1 MALTTSRFCPVLG
14 ERVTVLTDLEGNV
27 LDVICSYHDHVTGT
41 CELKGGACSG
51 GRLSE
56 LVERAARGR
65 FTDRT
70 TRCQFQ

>member
-14 ERVTVLTDLEGNV
+14 KRVTVLTDLEGNV
-27 LDVICSYHDHVTGT
+27 QDVACSYHDHVTGA
-41 CELKGGACSG
+41 CELKGRACTG

-65 FTDRT
+65 FTDRAA
-70 TRCQFQ
+70 RCPFQ

>member
-27 LDVICSYHDHVTGT
+27 QDVACSYHDHVTGA
-41 CELKGGACSG
+41 CELKGRACTG

-70 TRCQFQ
+70 ARCQFQ